1 MCIEK
6 CLHFKRKCRHHPHS
20 ILDILPVYLTRGISI
35 AGGLLFRTSPFL
47 RWEKLRCTQQA
58 KAHNYEK
65 HAPRVSQVIAAVA
78 KVSCK
83 HGLWLVARVNKT
95 GNSMAVFLITTELPV
110 LFVLFYF
117 YFYFFLFLFFP
128 AVRKKYLQF
137 ICSNRFGIIVSLKPG
152 SSHSPEII
160 F

>member
-1 MCIEK
+1 MFHAVPSV
-6 CLHFKRKCRHHPHS
+6 LH
-20 ILDILPVYLTRGISI
+20 
-35 AGGLLFRTSPFL
+35 LLFSIYFSIFL
-47 RWEKLRCTQQA
+47 VSGVTLTWRCKLFVSY
-58 KAHNYEK
+58 HYNYEK

-95 GNSMAVFLITTELPV
+95 GNSMAVFLITTKLPV

-117 YFYFFLFLFFP
+117 YLYFFLFLFVP

-152 SSHSPEII
+152 GSHSPEII